1 MNIQRTRAAIVL
13 AFITILLLAGCG
25 PAAPQAAP
33 TLNPTEMEQQVILL
47 RTAAAETVAVQ
58 LTEQAALFPSATVTA
73 TATEAPTHTAQ
84 PAQAESTPITLP
96 DATQAPTTSVVLV
109 PTATARPAANTT
121 PAECKVVSV
130 SPVYNNQFRPSTDF
144 DVRITVQNT
153 GTFTWSDDDMELR
166 YITGDKYETASDSY
180 KLTKE
185 AKPGENVE
193 FAIDMITPK
202 DAGQYSA
209 AWGLFRGSKN
219 LCVIYINLQV
229 VD

>member
-1 MNIQRTRAAIVL
+1 
-13 AFITILLLAGCG
+13 
-25 PAAPQAAP
+25 
-33 TLNPTEMEQQVILL
+33 
-47 RTAAAETVAVQ
+47 
-58 LTEQAALFPSATVTA
+58 
-73 TATEAPTHTAQ
+73 
-84 PAQAESTPITLP
+84 
-96 DATQAPTTSVVLV
+96 
-109 PTATARPAANTT
+109 
-121 PAECKVVSV
+121 
-130 SPVYNNQFRPSTDF
+130 
-144 DVRITVQNT
+144 
-153 GTFTWSDDDMELR
+153 MELR
-166 YITGDKYETASDSY
+166 YIIGDKYETASDSY